1 MDIDI
6 KLNVVVAGLDTSTAR
21 RHEADLRFSLK
32 TVMSAALEVLEAEA
46 ALGFLFPLCPRNLKK
61 IHSAIKIYVNGI
73 VIFNLKGLKINIFG
87 TKLCISGFSFYAK
100 NVDYDNFWKFF

>member
-1 MDIDI
+1 MEVRYLPIMDIDI

-46 ALGFLFPLCPRNLKK
+46 ALGFLFPLCPRN
-61 IHSAIKIYVNGI
+61 
-73 VIFNLKGLKINIFG
+73 
-87 TKLCISGFSFYAK
+87 
-100 NVDYDNFWKFF
+100 